1 MKTPASF
8 GGTTGVL
15 NVGMTI
21 ITIMYVGMGFFGY
34 VKYGENSAGSVTLN
48 LPNADM
54 WVLIFLNS
62 YSLLLDIC
70 SFKFFDKN
78 IMLQITEIKN
88 IGYRL
93 KNKSW

>member
-8 GGTTGVL
+8 GGATGVL

-34 VKYGENSAGSVTLN
+34 VKYGEYSAGSVTLN
-48 LPNADM
+48 LPNGDM
-54 WVLIFLNS
+54 WVLIFLNL

-78 IMLQITEIKN
+78 IML
-88 IGYRL
+88 
-93 KNKSW
+93 

>member
-15 NVGMTI
+15 NIGMTI

-34 VKYGENSAGSVTLN
+34 VKYGEDAKGSVTLN

-54 WVLIFLNS
+54 
-62 YSLLLDIC
+62 
-70 SFKFFDKN
+70 
-78 IMLQITEIKN
+78 
-88 IGYRL
+88 
-93 KNKSW
+93 

>member
-8 GGTTGVL
+8 GGATGVL

-48 LPNADM
+48 LPNGDV

-62 YSLLLDIC
+62 YSLLLVIC

-78 IMLQITEIKN
+78 IMLQITEIK
-88 IGYRL
+88 IL
-93 KNKSW
+93 VIV